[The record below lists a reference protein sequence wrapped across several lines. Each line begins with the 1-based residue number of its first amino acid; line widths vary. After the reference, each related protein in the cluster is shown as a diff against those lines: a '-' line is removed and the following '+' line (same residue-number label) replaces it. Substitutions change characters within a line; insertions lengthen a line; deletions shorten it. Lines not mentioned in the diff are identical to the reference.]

1 MKKGSGTRSGLLWEV
16 ERILKDIRDGGGE
29 LPQILFMENV
39 PQVHAD
45 ANMVDFQNWIDF
57 LTSLGYVSYWQD
69 LNAKKPKMQL
79 FAAVRKI
86 QLRRI
91 TMQSQN
97 IKVYYDLVE

>member
-1 MKKGSGTRSGLLWEV
+1 MLWYDMW
-16 ERILKDIRDGGGE
+16 LKTI
-29 LPQILFMENV
+29 
-39 PQVHAD
+39 
-45 ANMVDFQNWIDF
+45 
-57 LTSLGYVSYWQD
+57 Y
-69 LNAKKPKMQL
+69 KKPKMQL